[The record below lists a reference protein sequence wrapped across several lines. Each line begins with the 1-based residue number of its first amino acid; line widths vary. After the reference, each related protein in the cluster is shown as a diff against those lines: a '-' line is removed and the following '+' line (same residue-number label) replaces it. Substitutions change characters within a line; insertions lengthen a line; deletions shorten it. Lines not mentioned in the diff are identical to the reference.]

1 VLPFPNES
9 SSFYNKLYEHP
20 SDDLGSTKLIR
31 LLRRSREINKITQG
45 YGRFSGVTDVSKR
58 LAYLG
63 PPGTYSEQA
72 ATAYDPLAILLPY
85 PSIPSVASA
94 VEAGEADEA
103 IVPIENS
110 LEGSVTFTLDLLI
123 HDSSLF
129 IRNEIVLPIHHNL
142 LVEEGTKIEDISLL
156 YSHPQALAQCRL
168 FIETHLPD
176 TQVTASLS
184 TSAAVEDV
192 KRSNITAA
200 AIANHR
206 SAEIYNMNILR
217 EGIEDNRNNV
227 TRFTVLGTSDHSPT
241 GNDKTSLCFS
251 FDYDAPGILLS
262 VLQQFSNRDI
272 NLVKIESRPTRQS
285 LGRYIFLLDIEGHK
299 LEDHMTRALDEV
311 RNQVSML
318 KVFGS
323 YPRQVSSA
331 V

>member
-1 VLPFPNES
+1 M
-9 SSFYNKLYEHP
+9 
-20 SDDLGSTKLIR
+20 R
-31 LLRRSREINKITQG
+31 
-45 YGRFSGVTDVSKR
+45 KR

-72 ATAYDPLAILLPY
+72 AMTYDPRAILLPY
-85 PSIPSVASA
+85 SSIPSVASA
-94 VEAGEADEA
+94 VESGDADEA

-123 HDSSLF
+123 HDSSLL

-142 LVEEGTKIEDISLL
+142 LVEKGTKIDDIALV
-156 YSHPQALAQCRL
+156 YSHPQALAQCRS
-168 FIETHLPD
+168 FIGSKLPN
-176 TQVTASLS
+176 TQITASLS

-192 KRSNITAA
+192 QRSTVPAA

-206 SAEIYNMNILR
+206 SAEIYNMNILL
-217 EGIEDNRNNV
+217 EGIEDNQNNE
-227 TRFTVLGTSDHSPT
+227 TRFTILGTSGQPQT

-262 VLQQFSNRDI
+262 VLQQFSNRGI
-272 NLVKIESRPTRQS
+272 NLVKIESRPTRES

-299 LEDHMTRALDEV
+299 SEDNMISALDEV
-311 RNQVSML
+311 KNQVSMI
-318 KVFGS
+318 KIFGS
-323 YPRQVSSA
+323 YPRQVSSS